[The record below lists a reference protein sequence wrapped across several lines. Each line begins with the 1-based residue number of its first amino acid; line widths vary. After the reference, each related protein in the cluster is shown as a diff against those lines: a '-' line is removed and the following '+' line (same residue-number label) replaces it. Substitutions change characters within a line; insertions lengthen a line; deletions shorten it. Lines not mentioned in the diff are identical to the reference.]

1 MSPSPKPDFFK
12 ENIQKMHDIAE
23 RISILYNP
31 PREIFTIGVPVAIAL
46 MVLLGAFLT
55 GSAFQGTQK
64 ATGTTDD
71 TRLKQLQ
78 ELTAQLNQGSG
89 GNATPGSETAQAPAQ
104 APASKMGLDEVLVIA
119 VLIAITPYAI
129 DITLQKRNIRRK
141 RRSIRSSSSSS
152 PS

>member
-64 ATGTTDD
+64 AT
-71 TRLKQLQ
+71 
-78 ELTAQLNQGSG
+78 
-89 GNATPGSETAQAPAQ
+89 
-104 APASKMGLDEVLVIA
+104 ASI
-119 VLIAITPYAI
+119 
-129 DITLQKRNIRRK
+129 
-141 RRSIRSSSSSS
+141 
-152 PS
+152 